1 MKRADM
7 ALLKAKESY
16 DSTYCIYGNEV
27 GSEVSYRAKMS
38 YALEQAVQNKSL
50 YMVFQPIYNSIGDQV
65 YGFESLVRWEDRELG
80 FVPPDIFIGVAE
92 KSNLIHRLSD
102 VIQNKIWDFTGKI
115 NEVNKGLYISINIS
129 GKELSR
135 PDFAERFIENARQKY
150 IEPSN
155 IGIEVTESSMINNLE
170 LAEKQLL
177 RLKQEGFQ
185 IYLDDFGTGYSSL
198 SYLYKLPI
206 DVLKIDKSFIDQII
220 TEKNKEYLLRGII
233 QLARQ
238 LSIETLAEGVET
250 EKQVEILKNI
260 GVDYIQGYYYSK
272 PLSFDDA
279 LKLLQ

>member
-1 MKRADM
+1 
-7 ALLKAKESY
+7 
-16 DSTYCIYGNEV
+16 
-27 GSEVSYRAKMS
+27 MS

-65 YGFESLVRWEDRELG
+65 YGFESLVWWEDRELG